1 MSNDPHQEQ
10 ALLQQPRASGDPSK
24 QQEAAQLQKLSHDR
38 QMGDLATDAYAAAK
52 GADKPPPGWIRISEH
67 PELLNQYAP
76 QLHMSKAELSEALHP
91 DNSGFRSEIYLPDP
105 KVLGPGYQ
113 PVVAFKGSSGEV
125 MTSDGKLHDTTK
137 EDFLANNFPQSVGM
151 ETDYYDRAMKLA
163 SDLKL
168 GGLNFE
174 LTGHSLAGGM
184 ASAASAVTGN
194 PATTWNAAGLNP
206 ETARRFGEQNG
217 LPVYNNEQLK
227 PLITAYQVQGELLSD
242 GVQGNIH
249 RMDVIQ
255 RAEVGGLLK
264 ETSQLLNALPQGRD
278 MLKEQLTQGT
288 PPMPPE
294 AQAKVRAFVDKI
306 ATGNTDQM
314 LRDLPL
320 AAGTVQPPLAAMTR
334 RDPDDPSSPLVPS
347 AQTLSLTEV
356 TTLAGPVLETLS
368 IAAAGAHVGERTG
381 EVVAY
386 GGQATGQV
394 LQNSGA
400 GIRSAAEFG
409 GQLQNMVTRVEGAV
423 AQKAEHYVGAA
434 VARTT
439 DTGSK
444 VLAGADEGLGWARQ
458 WGASVDAGLLRGV
471 GSMLPEGA
479 QKWMN
484 DQATQFDRTGEEIR
498 RETQAQAAQMRRE
511 GQAGATAIRGATH
524 FLETGTGQAAGQM
537 GNFQHDAIAGT
548 GRVAGGAL
556 DATGQIVESTSRQ
569 APAVGAGMGAL
580 LGANAA
586 LAFELRLAN
595 FPRLAGAA
603 EAIAQGKAAA
613 DAALGLH
620 LMKTSVLPS
629 LDARIEEVE
638 KTVHRSLER
647 TAAPPTISGAG
658 RQPAQSTSNEPNKTT
673 PEQQKKDAPKSDI
686 DNMFDRLYQGAVNR
700 DAKEMN
706 AAAQDYVRTPHGQA
720 WQQQGIQNDQ
730 ANLAAQHQAGLDAQ
744 QRQANELAQQQ
755 AAQKSQG
762 MGR

>member
-1 MSNDPHQEQ
+1 MSNDPQQEQ
-10 ALLQQPRASGDPSK
+10 TLLQQLRASGDPDK
-24 QQEAAQLQKLSHDR
+24 QQEAAQLQKLYHDR

-52 GADKPPPGWIRISEH
+52 GADKPPPGWIRVSDD
-67 PELLNQYAP
+67 PGKYAP
-76 QLHMSKAELSEALHP
+76 QLHMTAFELRRALHP
-91 DNSGFRSEIYLPDP
+91 DHSGFRAEIYLPDP
-105 KVLGPGYQ
+105 KVLGPGYK

-163 SDLKL
+163 IELKR
-168 GGLNFE
+168 GGLQFE
-174 LTGHSLAGGM
+174 LTGHSLSGGM
-184 ASAASAVTGN
+184 ASAASAVTGY

-206 ETARRFGEQNG
+206 ETARRFGEQND

-278 MLKEQLTQGT
+278 MLKEQLTRGT

-294 AQAKVRAFVDKI
+294 AQAKVHAFVDNI

-320 AAGTVQPPLAAMTR
+320 AAGTVQPPLVAMAR
-334 RDPDDPSSPLVPS
+334 RDPDDPSSPLVPR

-409 GQLQNMVTRVEGAV
+409 GQVQNMMTRIEGAV

-434 VARTT
+434 AARTI

-444 VLAGADEGLGWARQ
+444 VLAGTDEGLGWARQ
-458 WGASVDAGLLRGV
+458 LGASVDASLLRSV
-471 GSMLPEGA
+471 GSVLPEGA

-484 DQATQFDRTGEEIR
+484 QQATQIDRTGEEIR
-498 RETQAQAAQMRRE
+498 RETQAQAAGIRHE
-511 GQAGATAIRGATH
+511 GQAGATAIRGATQ
-524 FLETGTGQAAGQM
+524 FLEKGTGQAAGQV

-548 GRVAGGAL
+548 GRVVGGTL
-556 DATGQIVESTSRQ
+556 DATGQIVENTSRQ
-569 APAVGAGMGAL
+569 APAVGAGIGAWMGL
-580 LGANAA
+580 NAA
-586 LAFELRLAN
+586 AGLELNPAS

-603 EAIAQGKAAA
+603 EAIAQGKPAA

-638 KTVHRSLER
+638 KTARQSLER
-647 TAAPPTISGAG
+647 TAAPPAISEIN
-658 RQPAQSTSNEPNKTT
+658 RQPAQSASSEPDKTT
-673 PEQQKKDAPKSDI
+673 PEQQKKNAPKSDI
-686 DNMFDRLYQGAVNR
+686 DKMFERLYQGAVNR

-706 AAAQDYVRTPHGQA
+706 AAAQDYLRTPHGQG
-720 WQQQGIQNDQ
+720 WQQHGIQNDQ